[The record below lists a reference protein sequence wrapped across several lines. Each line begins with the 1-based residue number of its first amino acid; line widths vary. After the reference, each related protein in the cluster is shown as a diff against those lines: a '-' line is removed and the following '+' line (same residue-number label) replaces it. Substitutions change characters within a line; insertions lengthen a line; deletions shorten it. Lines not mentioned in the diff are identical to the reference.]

1 MKIKRTIEKFPGGMM
16 VIPLV
21 FGALMKTFFPQALE
35 IGSFTTAL
43 AHGAPAILGVFFCC
57 MGAEIRLKAAPVALK
72 KGLGIMLSKLAVGV
86 AVGLAVAKLCGPH
99 GFFGLSPLAIIAA
112 MTASNMGLYAA
123 LTKQFGNETDS
134 GAVALLSISEGPF
147 FTMAALGAAG
157 MVSIPYMHLFAVV
170 LPILIGMALG
180 NLDDDMRE
188 FLKGGGSLLI
198 PFFAFALGTAISL
211 STILKA
217 GASGILLGL
226 MTVLAA
232 FASVIVARIIGD
244 SGVAGAA
251 VSTTAGNAVATPAA
265 IASVDPSM
273 ATLASVATP
282 QVAASTI
289 VTALL
294 VPFLTAWVAKQEK
307 KRAEKRRVKSLEAE
321 EVAVAWPEPH
331 AHAVKH

>member
-1 MKIKRTIEKFPGGMM
+1 MKIKRAIEKFPGGMM
-16 VIPLV
+16 VIPLI
-21 FGALMKTFFPQALE
+21 FGALCKTFFPQALE

-72 KGLGIMLSKLAVGV
+72 KGLAIMLSKLAVGV
-86 AVGLAVAKLCGPH
+86 VVGLLVAKLCGPH
-99 GFFGLSPLAIIAA
+99 GFLGLSPLAIIAA

-123 LTKQFGNETDS
+123 LVKQFGNETDS
-134 GAVALLSISEGPF
+134 GAVALLSVSEGPF

-170 LPILIGMALG
+170 LPILIGMVLG
-180 NLDDDMRE
+180 NLDDEMRN
-188 FLKGGGSLLI
+188 FLKSGGSMLI
-198 PFFAFALGTAISL
+198 PFFAFGLGTAINF
-211 STILKA
+211 STILQA
-217 GASGILLGL
+217 GASGVVLGL
-226 MTVLAA
+226 MTVFLGAIV
-232 FASVIVARIIGD
+232 SVFVSRVVGD

-265 IASVDPSM
+265 IAAVDPSV
-273 ATLASVATP
+273 ASIAAIATP

-294 VPFLTAWVAKQEK
+294 VPFVTAWVAKQEA
-307 KRAEKRRVKSLEAE
+307 KRAAKRRVESPEEEDVEASWSE
-321 EVAVAWPEPH
+321 ERAVNR
-331 AHAVKH
+331 